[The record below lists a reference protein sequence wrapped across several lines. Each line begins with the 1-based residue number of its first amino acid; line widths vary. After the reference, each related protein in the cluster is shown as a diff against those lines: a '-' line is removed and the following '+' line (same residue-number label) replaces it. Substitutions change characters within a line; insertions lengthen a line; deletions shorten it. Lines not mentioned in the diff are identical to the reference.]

1 MGSRR
6 RWYREGYSML
16 SYLQFGEDWF
26 GPFRLFQFISI
37 RAILAGITA
46 LLFGFVFGPKLIS
59 ALQNFGAKQAFR
71 DEDEVGELAALHK
84 AKAKTPTMGGLL
96 IFGSVLFSTILWAEP
111 NIYVVT
117 SMVTYIV
124 LTFVGFTDD
133 YLKISKKNSKGL
145 PGRYKLLGQF
155 FATGLALALLIGPL
169 GEILTG
175 VQEKA
180 IGSSFKMMEL
190 WVPFYKDVLIT
201 NMPIAV
207 AFILFLFTLT
217 GSSNAIN
224 LTDGLDGLAIGC
236 TVTVALT
243 YGIMSYASGNFV
255 ISEYLMISWVPGTGE
270 LSVVCA
276 ALLGGS
282 LAFLWYNAHPAE
294 MFMGDTGSLA
304 IGGLVGII
312 ALMIHQPLT
321 LIIVGGI
328 FVMEA
333 GSVIL
338 QVASYKSRGKRIFL
352 MSPIHHHFELKG
364 WKETKVVIRFWILS
378 LLFALIG
385 LATLKIR

>member
-1 MGSRR
+1 
-6 RWYREGYSML
+6 ML
-16 SYLQFGEDWF
+16 SYLQFGEEWF
-26 GPFRLFQFISI
+26 GPLRLFQFISI
-37 RAILAGITA
+37 RAIFAGITA
-46 LLFGFVFGPKLIS
+46 LLFGFVLGPKLIS

-71 DEDEVGELAALHK
+71 DKNEVGELAALHE

-96 IFGSVLFSTILWAEP
+96 IFGSVLFSTVLWAEP

-117 SMVTYIV
+117 AMVIYIV
-124 LTFVGFTDD
+124 LSAVGFADD

-145 PGRYKLLGQF
+145 PGRYKLLGQL
-155 FATGLALALLIGPL
+155 FASALALLLLLGPL

-175 VQEKA
+175 VQGKA
-180 IGSSFKMMEL
+180 IGSSSEMLEL
-190 WVPFYKDVLIT
+190 WVPFYKDIVLS
-201 NMPIAV
+201 NMTIFG

-255 ISEYLMISWVPGTGE
+255 ISEYLRISWVPGTGE
-270 LSVVCA
+270 LAVVCA

-304 IGGLVGII
+304 IGGLVGVI
-312 ALMIHQPLT
+312 ALMIHQPFT

-328 FVMEA
+328 FVIEA

-338 QVASYKSRGKRIFL
+338 QVISFKSRGKRIFL

-385 LATLKIR
+385 LATLKLR

>member
-1 MGSRR
+1 
-6 RWYREGYSML
+6 ML
-16 SYLQFGEDWF
+16 SYLQFGEEWF
-26 GPFRLFQFISI
+26 GPLRLFQFISI
-37 RAILAGITA
+37 RAIFAGITA
-46 LLFGFVFGPKLIS
+46 LLFGFVLGPKLIS
-59 ALQNFGAKQAFR
+59 ALQNFGAKQSFR
-71 DEDEVGELAALHK
+71 DKNEVGELAALHE

-96 IFGSVLFSTILWAEP
+96 IFGSVLFSTVLWAEP

-117 SMVTYIV
+117 AMVIYIV
-124 LTFVGFTDD
+124 LSIVGFADD

-145 PGRYKLLGQF
+145 PGRYKLLGQL
-155 FATGLALALLIGPL
+155 FASALALILLIGPL

-175 VQEKA
+175 VQGKA
-180 IGSSFKMMEL
+180 VGSSSEMLEL
-190 WVPFYKDVLIT
+190 WVPFYKDIVLS
-201 NMPIAV
+201 NMTIFG

-255 ISEYLMISWVPGTGE
+255 ISEYLRISWVPGTGE
-270 LSVVCA
+270 LAVVCA

-304 IGGLVGII
+304 IGGLVGVI
-312 ALMIHQPLT
+312 ALMIHQPFT

-328 FVMEA
+328 FVIEA

-338 QVASYKSRGKRIFL
+338 QVISFKSRGKRIFL
-352 MSPIHHHFELKG
+352 MSPIHHHFELRG

-385 LATLKIR
+385 LATLKLR

>member
-1 MGSRR
+1 
-6 RWYREGYSML
+6 ML
-16 SYLQFGEDWF
+16 TYLQLIDHAY
-26 GPFRLFQFISI
+26 GPLRLFQFISVRSVI
-37 RAILAGITA
+37 AGILALI
-46 LLFGFVFGPKLIS
+46 FGFLVGPRLIK
-59 ALQNFGAKQAFR
+59 ALKEMGAKQAFR
-71 DEDEVGELAALHK
+71 DKSEVGDLADLHES
-84 AKAKTPTMGGLL
+84 KAKTPTMGGLL
-96 IFGSVLFSTILWAEP
+96 IFGSVFISTIICADL

-117 SMVTYIV
+117 ALSVYSI
-124 LTFVGFTDD
+124 LTIVGFMDD

-145 PGRYKLLGQF
+145 SGKYKLLGQL
-155 FATGLALALLIGPL
+155 FATSVALFLLFGPMSDF
-169 GEILTG
+169 LTG
-175 VQEKA
+175 LHGRA
-180 IGSSFKMMEL
+180 INSSAKMSEL
-190 WVPFYKDVLIT
+190 WIPFYKNVLFSG
-201 NMPIAV
+201 MPLICV
-207 AFILFLFTLT
+207 FGLFLITLT

-243 YGIMSYASGNFV
+243 YGIMSYASGNYV
-255 ISEYLMISWVPGTGE
+255 ISDYLNVSWIPGTGE
-270 LSVVCA
+270 LSVMCA

-294 MFMGDTGSLA
+294 IFMGDTGSLA

-312 ALMIHQPLT
+312 ALMIHQPFT

-338 QVASYKSRGKRIFL
+338 QVLSFKSRGKRIFL

-364 WKETKVVIRFWILS
+364 WRETKVVIRFWILS
-378 LLFALIG
+378 LLFAIIG

>member
-1 MGSRR
+1 
-6 RWYREGYSML
+6 ML
-16 SYLQFGEDWF
+16 SYLQLGEEWF
-26 GPFRLFQFISI
+26 GPLRLFQFISI
-37 RAILAGITA
+37 RAIFAGITA
-46 LLFGFVFGPKLIS
+46 LLFGFVLGPKLIS
-59 ALQNFGAKQAFR
+59 ALQNFGAKQSFR
-71 DEDEVGELAALHK
+71 DKNEVGELAALHE

-96 IFGSVLFSTILWAEP
+96 IFGSVLFSTVLWAEP

-117 SMVTYIV
+117 AMVIYIV
-124 LTFVGFTDD
+124 LSIVGFADD

-145 PGRYKLLGQF
+145 PGRYKLLGQL
-155 FATGLALALLIGPL
+155 FASALALILLIGPL

-175 VQEKA
+175 VQGKA
-180 IGSSFKMMEL
+180 VGSSSEMLEL
-190 WVPFYKDVLIT
+190 WVPFYKDIVLS
-201 NMPIAV
+201 NMTIFG

-255 ISEYLMISWVPGTGE
+255 ISEYLRISWVPGTGE
-270 LSVVCA
+270 LAVVCA

-304 IGGLVGII
+304 IGGLVGVI
-312 ALMIHQPLT
+312 ALMIHQPFT

-328 FVMEA
+328 FVIEA

-338 QVASYKSRGKRIFL
+338 QVISFKSRGKRIFL
-352 MSPIHHHFELKG
+352 MSPIHHHFELRG

-385 LATLKIR
+385 LATLKLR